1 MNPWHIPGS
10 ARGALRTLAGLGLA
24 ALITTGDLR
33 GQEREPIPPA
43 LAARLSPS
51 LAATLTDA
59 GADERF
65 PILVQF
71 SVETPLPEVLRFE
84 DAVPLLRE
92 RSESALTALSALVVV
107 GDRDVEVRDRL
118 WIVPAVAAEATP
130 DGILRLAAAPGIEK
144 IWPDG
149 PLPVVLPPEASVF
162 SVPAWT
168 SQAMRTIGA
177 DAVWDGGATGVGS
190 TVAIFDSGVDGA
202 NAMLSSRWRGRRTD
216 ARAAWFDPFRGASAP
231 QDLNGHGTQVAV
243 AAVGALAA
251 GDTLFLG
258 DGSFVVAASG
268 TDVVSGPAPGAEWI
282 AARVFD
288 ALAGGVYTRRSVLL
302 QAFQWA
308 LDPDGNPGT
317 DDAPDVI
324 NNSWGIAPQ
333 TGEIDACEDV
343 IYDAVDAVEA
353 AGIAVLF
360 ATGNSGPAPGSIAPP
375 SARDDPGLRS
385 FAVGATSGVAPDVA
399 AADYSGR
406 GPSPCGGGIKPEI
419 TAPGTVPEIRAGGA
433 SSARL
438 TGFAVQGTSFA
449 VAQASGTIALLRQLR
464 PSEAPFILKR
474 ALMDTA
480 MDLGAIGPDNDTG
493 HGLLDVPAAL
503 SRFGARFAG
512 PLLQLDGALA
522 PDGGIS
528 VQIRN
533 RGADAW
539 PGGRIRVA
547 PVDGR
552 QSGTAA
558 GTPAAEGSLPAIPAG
573 ASLTVD
579 LPSAALSGGA
589 SARVTVLSADR
600 IPVISRLLLFAPP
613 NVFGGFVL
621 EAGGL
626 RAGANDFGRFGRVAA
641 LPGFEWGGTELL
653 PAAGLGIAA
662 AGRVSDGFY
671 VTTLSRSDQ
680 KDRPPAIDTDWAPQR
695 TLTSVE
701 ASSAEVR
708 YDDFAALVP
717 LQLEVR
723 SDLEATESGG
733 VAALSVTAWIANR
746 SGSTIS
752 GAFPA
757 LFADWDLNGGESIRW
772 STGLQALVAESRG
785 GGGPLAILA
794 GEGESVARADVPL
807 GVPSAGGFYAED
819 SGILWNEFSDETKL
833 LLMQGG
839 STAGLPGAA
848 TATDRAALLATEPLT
863 IPPDGEVPV
872 RFWLLAANDEAAAAT
887 RLAELRAVPIEP
899 PDGGGERF
907 EVDPPYPNPLKVG
920 EGTMRFPV
928 RLPAGVEG
936 RSASLTL
943 EVFDIA
949 GRRLYRQ
956 RSEVSGGGVPSLVWD
971 GRLEGGR
978 PAAAGVYMYVVMLEG
993 QRRTGR
999 LILVR

>member
-1 MNPWHIPGS
+1 MLAVLVVATSIPV
-10 ARGALRTLAGLGLA
+10 
-24 ALITTGDLR
+24 GDLPA
-33 GQEREPIPPA
+33 QEREPIAPS
-43 LAARLSPS
+43 LAARLSSS
-51 LAATLTDA
+51 LVATLA
-59 GADERF
+59 VADEDERL

-71 SVETPLPEVLRFE
+71 KAETPLPSSMRIE
-84 DAVPLLRE
+84 DAIPLLRE
-92 RSESALTALSALVVV
+92 RSESAVMTLSAVVAV
-107 GDRDVEVRDRL
+107 GDPDVELGDPL

-130 DGILRLAAAPGIEK
+130 EGIFRLAAAPEIEK

-149 PLPVVLPPEASVF
+149 PLPVVLPPAASLF
-162 SVPAWT
+162 YAPAWT
-168 SQAMRTIGA
+168 SQAMQTIGA
-177 DAVWDGGATGVGS
+177 DAVWERGATGAGA

-216 ARAAWFDPFRGASAP
+216 ARASWFDPFRGASAP

-243 AAVGALAA
+243 AAVGALGT
-251 GDTLFLG
+251 GDTLLLA
-258 DGSFVVAASG
+258 DGGFVVAASG

-288 ALAGGVYTRRSVLL
+288 VLAGGVYTRRSVLL

-333 TGEIDACEDV
+333 TGELDACEDV

-360 ATGNSGPAPGSIAPP
+360 ATGNSGPAPGSVAPP

-419 TAPGTVPEIRAGGA
+419 VAPGTVPEIRAGGPN
-433 SSARL
+433 SARL

-449 VAQASGTIALLRQLR
+449 VAQASGTIALLRQVR
-464 PSEAPFILKR
+464 PSESPVTLKQ

-480 MDLGAIGPDNDTG
+480 TDLGTVGPDNDSG

-503 SRFGARFAG
+503 SRFGANFAG
-512 PLLQLDGALA
+512 PVLQLAGASDS
-522 PDGGIS
+522 DGGIRID
-528 VQIRN
+528 VRN
-533 RGADAW
+533 RGTDTW
-539 PGGRIRVA
+539 PGGWIRVA
-547 PVDGR
+547 PVDEMQFPIATDG
-552 QSGTAA
+552 
-558 GTPAAEGSLPAIPAG
+558 PAAEGSLPAIPAG
-573 ASLTVD
+573 SSLAVG
-579 LPSAALSGGA
+579 LPSTILGGGA
-589 SARVTVLSADR
+589 AARVTVLDGTLT
-600 IPVISRLLLFAPP
+600 PVMSRLLSFAPP

-641 LPGFEWGGTELL
+641 LAGFEWRGNELL

-662 AGRVSDGFY
+662 GGRVSDGFY
-671 VTTLSRSDQ
+671 VSTLSRFNQ
-680 KDRPPAIDTDWAPQR
+680 KDRPPAIDTDWSPQR
-695 TLTSVE
+695 TRTSVE

-708 YDDFAALVP
+708 YDDFTALTP
-717 LQLEVR
+717 LRLEVR
-723 SDLEATESGG
+723 SVLEATESDG
-733 VAALSVTAWIANR
+733 VAALSVTSWITNR
-746 SGSTIS
+746 SGSTVS
-752 GAFPA
+752 GAVPA
-757 LFADWDLNGGESIRW
+757 LFADWDLNGGETVRW
-772 STGLQALVAESRG
+772 STRLQALVAESREG
-785 GGGPLAILA
+785 TGPLGILA
-794 GEGESVARADVPL
+794 GEGNATARADVPL
-807 GVPSAGGFYAED
+807 GLPMVGGFYAED
-819 SGILWNEFSDETKL
+819 SGILWDEFSDETKL

-848 TATDRAALLATEPLT
+848 TATDRAALLGTEPLT
-863 IPPDGEVPV
+863 IPAGAEVPV
-872 RFWLLAANDEAAAAT
+872 RFWLLAADDEEAAEV

-899 PDGGGERF
+899 PSVGGESL

-920 EGTMRFPV
+920 EGVMRFPV
-928 RLPAGVEG
+928 RLPATAGD
-936 RSASLTL
+936 RAAYLTL
-943 EVFDIA
+943 DVFDVA

-956 RSEVSGGGVPSLVWD
+956 RSEVSGSGVPSLAWD
-971 GRLEGGR
+971 GVLEGGR
-978 PAAAGVYMYVVMLEG
+978 PAAAGVYMYVVTFDGE
-993 QRRTGR
+993 RRTGR